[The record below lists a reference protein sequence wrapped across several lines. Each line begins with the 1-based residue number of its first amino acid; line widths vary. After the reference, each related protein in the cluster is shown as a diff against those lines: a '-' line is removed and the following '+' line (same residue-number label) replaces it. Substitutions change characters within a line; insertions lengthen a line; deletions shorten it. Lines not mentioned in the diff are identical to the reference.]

1 MCLVAKVGLR
11 LYPSRL
17 LKDAILTVVPA
28 PFLFVGSF
36 HHSKHRN
43 LKSTSSDPHIPPP
56 ANTLFL
62 FFLNVQI

>member
-28 PFLFVGSF
+28 PFLSVGSF
-36 HHSKHRN
+36 
-43 LKSTSSDPHIPPP
+43 LSSFKTP
-56 ANTLFL
+56 
-62 FFLNVQI
+62 